1 MTLTLEPKAAAEL
14 ALTHDDL
21 RSFTGD
27 IERYAH
33 PLCRHVIYSPGMRY
47 LAEVGR
53 AYWLLDEIAFTLGS
67 QSTMRRLIAKDAR
80 AAEMLFW
87 RLRVRDDKTAVLI
100 GEVDE
105 GQTVMRRAFTYTDF
119 PLDRVEI
126 WSAFDGTR
134 WTIYLPSEH

>member
-1 MTLTLEPKAAAEL
+1 MTETLKPEATAKA
-14 ALTHDDL
+14 ALTHEDL
-21 RSFTGD
+21 RSFSGD
-27 IERYAH
+27 IERYTH
-33 PLCRHVIYSPGMRY
+33 PFCRQVIYSPGMRY
-47 LAEVGR
+47 LAEAGQ

-67 QSTMRRLIAKDAR
+67 PSTMRRLIAKDAR

-100 GEVDE
+100 GEVDQ
-105 GQTVMRRAFTYTDF
+105 GQTVTRRAYTYTDF

-126 WSAFDGTR
+126 WTAFDGTR